1 MTGRVHLLILAL
13 HLAPL
18 MVHVSACPPGFS
30 TKGKDCIDENECN
43 PPSDEYNDDPETPQI
58 CGENAAC
65 INTEGSFYC
74 QCAPGFRSSSQ
85 RINFTAVLRET
96 CIDINECLEKATC
109 GPNAECHNVLGSYSC
124 ICNEGFV
131 SNTGVERFIF
141 GQGVTCKDENE
152 CNPPSDD
159 YNDDPETPQICGENA
174 ACINTEGSFYCQCA
188 PGFRSSSQR
197 MTF

>member
-30 TKGKDCIDENECN
+30 TKGKD
-43 PPSDEYNDDPETPQI
+43 
-58 CGENAAC
+58 
-65 INTEGSFYC
+65 
-74 QCAPGFRSSSQ
+74 
-85 RINFTAVLRET
+85 

>member
-18 MVHVSACPPGFS
+18 MVHVSGCLPGFS
-30 TKGKDCIDENECN
+30 RKGKDCIDENECN

-74 QCAPGFRSSSQ
+74 QCALGFRSSSQ
-85 RINFTAVLRET
+85 QMTFTAESP
-96 CIDINECLEKATC
+96 EK
-109 GPNAECHNVLGSYSC
+109 Y
-124 ICNEGFV
+124 
-131 SNTGVERFIF
+131 
-141 GQGVTCKDENE
+141 ENE

-188 PGFRSSSQR
+188 LGFRSSSQQ